1 MFVKKKLKKHPL
13 LLTLPSIADITPEV
27 NSKELIIP
35 IKNRYTIIISFELG
49 CDCMADTKTAVRA
62 RILDL
67 CAQRQITVNRLATI
81 SGVTQ
86 STLNNIISGRNNSV
100 TVSTIKKLCD
110 GLDISL
116 REFFDVPAFDDLEQE
131 IK

>member
-1 MFVKKKLKKHPL
+1 M
-13 LLTLPSIADITPEV
+13 T
-27 NSKELIIP
+27 
-35 IKNRYTIIISFELG
+35 
-49 CDCMADTKTAVRA
+49 DTKTAVRA

-67 CAQRQITVNRLATI
+67 CAQRGITVNRLATI

-86 STLNNIISGRNNSV
+86 STLNNIVSGRNNSV

-131 IK
+131 IQ

>member
-1 MFVKKKLKKHPL
+1 
-13 LLTLPSIADITPEV
+13 
-27 NSKELIIP
+27 
-35 IKNRYTIIISFELG
+35 
-49 CDCMADTKTAVRA
+49 MADTKEAVRT

-100 TVSTIKKLCD
+100 TVSTVKKLCD

-116 REFFDVPAFDDLEQE
+116 REFFDVPVFDDLEQE

>member
-1 MFVKKKLKKHPL
+1 M
-13 LLTLPSIADITPEV
+13 T
-27 NSKELIIP
+27 
-35 IKNRYTIIISFELG
+35 
-49 CDCMADTKTAVRA
+49 DTKTAVRG

-67 CAQRQITVNRLATI
+67 CAQRKITVNRLATI

-86 STLNNIISGRNNSV
+86 STLNNIVSGRNNSV

>member
-1 MFVKKKLKKHPL
+1 MDSH
-13 LLTLPSIADITPEV
+13 
-27 NSKELIIP
+27 
-35 IKNRYTIIISFELG
+35 
-49 CDCMADTKTAVRA
+49 TAVRA

-67 CAQRQITVNRLATI
+67 CAQRQITVNRLATL

-86 STLNNIISGRNNSV
+86 STLNNIVSGRNNSA

-110 GLDISL
+110 GLNISL

-131 IK
+131 IR

>member
-1 MFVKKKLKKHPL
+1 
-13 LLTLPSIADITPEV
+13 
-27 NSKELIIP
+27 
-35 IKNRYTIIISFELG
+35 
-49 CDCMADTKTAVRA
+49 MADTKAAVRA

-86 STLNNIISGRNNSV
+86 STVNNIVSGRNNSV